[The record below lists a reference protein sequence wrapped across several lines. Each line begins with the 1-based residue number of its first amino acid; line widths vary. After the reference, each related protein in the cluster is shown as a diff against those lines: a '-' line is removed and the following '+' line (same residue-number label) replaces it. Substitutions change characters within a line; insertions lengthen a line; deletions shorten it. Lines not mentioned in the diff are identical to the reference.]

1 MSVAKPKLSTPS
13 QARACCNVPDS
24 PHLAPCRVRTSFF
37 PSSRR
42 FAPKGPEKN
51 LLLPRHSVPAGMA
64 LVLPRMSAPR
74 PQFRRSN
81 FTRSLVGTVEGFS
94 WPCWAEG
101 TSGQEKACTGPD
113 HLGRVRGELTFGGLL
128 CWLGDQDY
136 SGLRPSPFGP
146 PARCAC
152 VGSATLRIRTWG
164 QPLPQ
169 SAAMLESAFFPKQ
182 GALCGAAVIL
192 RSSSATQRSG
202 KMRPNPKGP
211 AGFGP
216 WRCCATGPVAQATE
230 PAPRLAR

>member
-1 MSVAKPKLSTPS
+1 MARPGVLGAAPGPVPQAGKMPLQPKASS
-13 QARACCNVPDS
+13 ANRGNGGRPD
-24 PHLAPCRVRTSFF
+24 PVGHAGLDPAEVT
-37 PSSRR
+37 
-42 FAPKGPEKN
+42 
-51 LLLPRHSVPAGMA
+51 LPAVW
-64 LVLPRMSAPR
+64 
-74 PQFRRSN
+74 Q
-81 FTRSLVGTVEGFS
+81 
-94 WPCWAEG
+94 
-101 TSGQEKACTGPD
+101 GQEKACTGPD